1 MPTYRSEKYDVLGK
15 KRDWVLTHSA
25 FSRLLGWF
33 GEDEGGQKYEDLR
46 RKLISYFD
54 RRDCLSPDDLADE
67 TLDRVA
73 RRLEEA
79 GSITN
84 IEPAKFCFIKARE
97 VLLEYWRKPER
108 GQLELDDPK
117 AHTPAARNTSA
128 AGNPSF
134 QWEEKEKGL
143 ECLEECLRQLEPDDH
158 ALIIRYYYGEKR
170 IKIENHRKM
179 ASQLGISDK
188 ALGLRALRIRKKLE
202 VCVNKC
208 VNV

>member
-1 MPTYRSEKYDVLGK
+1 MPTYRLKKYDVSGK

-25 FSRLLGWF
+25 FNRLLGWI
-33 GEDEGGQKYEDLR
+33 GEDDGGQKYEEIR

-54 RRDCLSPDDLADE
+54 RRGCLSPDDLADE

-73 RRLEEA
+73 RRLEEE

-84 IEPAKFCFIKARE
+84 IEPARFCFIKARE

-117 AHTPAARNTSA
+117 ARTPATRNTRADGSP
-128 AGNPSF
+128 GF

-143 ECLEECLRQLEPDDH
+143 ECLEQCLQQLEPDDQ

-179 ASQLGISDK
+179 ACQLGISDK

-202 VCVNKC
+202 VCVNQC
-208 VNV
+208 VND